1 MSEQLY
7 LVDGGWHTT
16 HPEAVYSGRWAK
28 DQKGNKYS
36 QPANLE
42 TVTVKLAKTGK
53 EYTDWTLAG
62 AMDWARKQVPA

>member
-7 LVDGGWHTT
+7 LVDGGWHVT

-28 DQKGNKYS
+28 DQCGNEYR

-42 TVTVKLAKTGK
+42 TVTVKLARTGK
-53 EYTDWTLAG
+53 EYTDWTLTG
-62 AMDWARKQVPA
+62 AMDWALKESLA